1 MMKYVVI
8 TLVLLLSGCGEET
21 KSVDWWRNHPEDAMK
36 KADECKASGTDT
48 ENCKNVKAAMFR
60 NKQQDAPV
68 PTFN

>member
-1 MMKYVVI
+1 MKYLLVV
-8 TLVLLLSGCGEET
+8 VALLLSGCGEET

-36 KADECKASGTDT
+36 KADECKNSGADT
-48 ENCKNVKAAMFR
+48 ENCKNVKAALFR

>member
-1 MMKYVVI
+1 MKYVVI

-36 KADECKASGTDT
+36 KADECKASGADT